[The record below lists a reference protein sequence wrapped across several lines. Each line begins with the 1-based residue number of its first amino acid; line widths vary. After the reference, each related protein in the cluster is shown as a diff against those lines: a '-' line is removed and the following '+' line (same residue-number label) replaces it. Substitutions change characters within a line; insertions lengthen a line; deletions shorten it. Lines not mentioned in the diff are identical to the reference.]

1 MKKHDARS
9 ASTKI
14 APLPGRRTRPKRTRP
29 KRVSL
34 IRYLLLAGL
43 LAAAGRLF
51 AASPLD
57 LDIAMK
63 SLTEA
68 QAPRMVDDVLILSY
82 TPEHPVR
89 FVGVRFS
96 HESWKV
102 LHPYAVNEHGVFVFD
117 CPVPEGIREI
127 RYRIVVDGLWMADP
141 ANPRVDSDMSGD
153 EFSVFTL
160 DKEPYR
166 PTVNPRREPDGEITF
181 TFRGAPGRRVSIAGD
196 FNNWDP
202 FMDYLA
208 EKAPGTYT
216 ITFRMPAGRHWY
228 FFFSDGQKIID
239 LANPE
244 TALDPDGNAV
254 SSFAL
259 SS

>member
-1 MKKHDARS
+1 VKKHDARS
-9 ASTKI
+9 ASTNI
-14 APLPGRRTRPKRTRP
+14 APLPGRHTRRR
-29 KRVSL
+29 RVSL
-34 IRYLLLAGL
+34 IRYLLLACL
-43 LAAAGRLF
+43 LAAAGRVF

-63 SLTEA
+63 TLTAA
-68 QAPRMVDDVLILSY
+68 QAPRMVDDALILSY

-117 CPVPEGIREI
+117 YPVPEGIREI

-141 ANPRVDSDMSGD
+141 ANPLVDSDTRGD
-153 EFSVFTL
+153 EFSVFTM

-166 PTVNPRREPDGEITF
+166 PTVNPRRERDGEITF

-228 FFFSDGQKIID
+228 FFFSDGQRIID
-239 LANPE
+239 MANPE
-244 TALDPDGNAV
+244 TALDPGGNTV
-254 SSFAL
+254 SYFAL

>member
-1 MKKHDARS
+1 VKKHNARS
-9 ASTKI
+9 TSKTL
-14 APLPGRRTRPKRTRP
+14 APPPGKHPRRGHARPR
-29 KRVSL
+29 RVSL

-43 LAAAGRLF
+43 LAAGVNVF

-57 LDIAMK
+57 LDIAVK
-63 SLTEA
+63 SLVGA

-82 TPEHPVR
+82 APEHPVR

-102 LHPYAVNEHGVFVFD
+102 LHSYSVNEHKVFVLD
-117 CPVPEGIREI
+117 YPIPEGIREI

-141 ANPRVDSDMSGD
+141 ANPLVESDTMGE

-166 PTVNPRREPDGEITF
+166 PTVNPRRERDGEITF
-181 TFRGAPGRRVSIAGD
+181 TFRGASGRRVSIAGD

-208 EKAPGTYT
+208 EKAPGTYS
-216 ITFRMPAGRHWY
+216 ITFRMLAGRHWY
-228 FFFSDGQKIID
+228 FFFSEGQRIID
-239 LANPE
+239 MANPE
-244 TALDPDGNAV
+244 TGFDPDGNTV

-259 SS
+259 